1 MDFSFTGG
9 GIRRTWRKPPT
20 CRKSVTNLSHN
31 VVSNTHPRARFELTT
46 LVVIGTD
53 CIGSYISNYHSITT
67 TTVPKKCNFSK
78 WKNSTKPGIKK
89 EPHLGRA
96 PKVEWDQDNGYTFCC
111 YLQVRIL
118 EYLHYLITFKE
129 RIYCVD
135 VNEFLHTRFLHKMF
149 ECLKNAMHLKGAS
162 DLVHVVIIIL
172 LMY

>member
-1 MDFSFTGG
+1 MVFNAIFNYISAISWILVLLVEE
-9 GIRRTWRKPPT
+9 IRRTWRKPPT

-96 PKVEWDQDNGYTFCC
+96 PKVE
-111 YLQVRIL
+111 
-118 EYLHYLITFKE
+118 
-129 RIYCVD
+129 
-135 VNEFLHTRFLHKMF
+135 
-149 ECLKNAMHLKGAS
+149 
-162 DLVHVVIIIL
+162 
-172 LMY
+172 